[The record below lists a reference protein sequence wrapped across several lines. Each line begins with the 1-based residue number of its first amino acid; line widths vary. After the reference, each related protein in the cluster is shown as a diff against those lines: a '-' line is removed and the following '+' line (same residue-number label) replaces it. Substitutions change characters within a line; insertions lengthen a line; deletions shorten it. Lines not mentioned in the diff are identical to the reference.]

1 MLKENPFLGVIAV
14 DAFALA
20 KDNLIRVDLKQIS
33 ENPGPFCMSF
43 GFHLRPLIRSIEEFG
58 LINTP
63 IVTRDKEGRVEVVAG
78 YRRILALKRL
88 QKEEVPCRDLSDA
101 GLTSL
106 QLLLFNLHDN
116 LATRSFNEVE
126 KGMILNRLIPHV
138 PKEDIIRHFMP
149 LLDLPS
155 HEPSLDVFLRL
166 EELDHS
172 MKESLVH
179 AGISFQTAKA
189 FVDMDTE
196 SRSTLFEWIANMKL
210 NLNQQNQ
217 FITYTT
223 DISIKEQK
231 KIAQIFKEKRI
242 LELLNDKNI
251 NIPQK
256 AKSLLNI
263 LKSRRFP
270 SLTRAEEAFHKTV
283 SRLGLPN
290 GISVH
295 HPPFFEGPDYRLEIL
310 FRDGDQLKER
320 IDALGRISG
329 LKSLGDPWQEEEV

>member
-1 MLKENPFLGVIAV
+1 MLKEKPFLGVIDM

-20 KDNLIRVDLKQIS
+20 KENPIRVGLKQIS

-43 GFHLRPLIRSIEEFG
+43 GFDLKPLIRSVEKFG

-63 IVTRDKEGRVEVVAG
+63 IVTKEKEGRVEVVAG
-78 YRRILALKRL
+78 YRRILALKHL
-88 QKEEVPCRDLSDA
+88 QWEEVPCRDFSDA

-116 LATRSFNEVE
+116 LATRPFNEVE

-138 PKEDIIRHFMP
+138 PKEEILSHFMP
-149 LLDLPS
+149 LLELPS
-155 HEPSLDVFLRL
+155 HEPSLEIFLRL
-166 EELDHS
+166 EELDYS
-172 MKESLVH
+172 MKESLVY
-179 AGISFQTAKA
+179 ARISFQTAKA

-196 SRSTLFEWIANMKL
+196 SRSALFEWIASMKL
-210 NLNQQNQ
+210 NSNQQSQ
-217 FITYTT
+217 FIAYAA
-223 DISIKEQK
+223 DISIKEQRR
-231 KIAQIFKEKRI
+231 IAQIFEEKQI
-242 LELLNDKNI
+242 LELLNDKNL

-263 LKSRRFP
+263 LKCRRFP
-270 SLTRAEEAFHKTV
+270 LLTRSEGAFQKTV
-283 SRLGLPN
+283 SRLGLPE

-310 FRDGDQLKER
+310 FGDGEQLKEKV
-320 IDALGRISG
+320 DALGKVSG
-329 LKSLGDPWQEEEV
+329 LGSLGDPWQEEEM